1 MKSNQLLTILIFTF
15 FFSNANAQDFKL
27 GKVSVAELEQKFH
40 PKDSSAVAAVLFK
53 KGEVSFKY
61 SQDRGFF
68 MVFEVKTRLKIYKK
82 EGYNWANFVIDYY
95 DFGQSKEVLQIDEAA
110 TYNLVNGKI
119 EKTKLKS
126 DSELSEKVNKYWSRK
141 KITMP
146 NIKENSV
153 IEFSYVLESPHT
165 AQMRNWD
172 FQYSIPVNNSEYTTY
187 IPEYFT
193 FRPNQKGYVLPQV
206 AIEKKNKSIFYKYTS
221 NAAIGFYDSPVAVK
235 SDEELNFIETI
246 TNYKVTNLPAMIDEA
261 YVNNIENY
269 TASISHELVMIKYPN
284 ALLKTYA
291 TDWESVVKTIYDYDD
306 FGVELNKTGYFE
318 NDIDKL
324 LMGITAQNERIA
336 AIFQFVKSKIKWN
349 NFKGYSCND
358 GVKKAYNDNIGN
370 TAEINLM
377 LTAMLRYA
385 GHDANPV
392 LISTRDNGIALFP
405 STTAFNAVIAGIE
418 TNDGIVLLDATERYS
433 LPNVLPVR
441 DLNWSGRLIRKDGTS
456 IEVDLMPKLH
466 SKQVIIINATI
477 QNDGVAVGKIKKQI
491 SDEVALNF
499 RNQNLALS
507 EDAYLEKL
515 ERENKNIEISD
526 YVRENGLDLSKPIVE
541 SYSFKDTKS
550 IEVLNDKIYANTILF
565 LTNKGNPF
573 KQDSRLY
580 PVDFSFPMLDR
591 YTINIK
597 IPDGYVAESI
607 PANVNLVFANSLGSF
622 KYVIANDGN
631 SIQAMVTSSI
641 NTAIISADY
650 YQDLKSFFK
659 IMIDKLNEKI
669 VLTKK

>member
-1 MKSNQLLTILIFTF
+1 
-15 FFSNANAQDFKL
+15 
-27 GKVSVAELEQKFH
+27 
-40 PKDSSAVAAVLFK
+40 
-53 KGEVSFKY
+53 
-61 SQDRGFF
+61 
-68 MVFEVKTRLKIYKK
+68 
-82 EGYNWANFVIDYY
+82 
-95 DFGQSKEVLQIDEAA
+95 
-110 TYNLVNGKI
+110 
-119 EKTKLKS
+119 
-126 DSELSEKVNKYWSRK
+126 
-141 KITMP
+141 
-146 NIKENSV
+146 
-153 IEFSYVLESPHT
+153 
-165 AQMRNWD
+165 
-172 FQYSIPVNNSEYTTY
+172 
-187 IPEYFT
+187 
-193 FRPNQKGYVLPQV
+193 
-206 AIEKKNKSIFYKYTS
+206 
-221 NAAIGFYDSPVAVK
+221 
-235 SDEELNFIETI
+235 
-246 TNYKVTNLPAMIDEA
+246 
-261 YVNNIENY
+261 
-269 TASISHELVMIKYPN
+269 
-284 ALLKTYA
+284 
-291 TDWESVVKTIYDYDD
+291 
-306 FGVELNKTGYFE
+306 
-318 NDIDKL
+318 
-324 LMGITAQNERIA
+324 
-336 AIFQFVKSKIKWN
+336 
-349 NFKGYSCND
+349 
-358 GVKKAYNDNIGN
+358 
-370 TAEINLM
+370 
-377 LTAMLRYA
+377 
-385 GHDANPV
+385 
-392 LISTRDNGIALFP
+392 
-405 STTAFNAVIAGIE
+405 
-418 TNDGIVLLDATERYS
+418 

-526 YVRENGLDLSKPIVE
+526 YLRENGLDLSKPIVE

-550 IEVLNDKIYANTILF
+550 IEVLNDKIYVNTLLF

-631 SIQAMVTSSI
+631 SIQAMVISSI

-669 VLTKK
+669 VLKKL